1 MIDYKQK
8 IINEINIVDI
18 VAQYVEL
25 EKKGQNYNCICPFHD
40 DTNPSL
46 VVSEKKQIFKCF
58 VCGEG
63 GNAINFVQKY
73 EKIPFKKALEKLATK
88 TGISLPKKDNKNE
101 KYFEILEKVKLFYNK
116 ILANSELATK
126 ANEYLLKERNLLP
139 EDIKKFELGFSPLF
153 SEALYQFLTQ
163 ESAAEPKLLL
173 ELEQLALFN
182 EKNFD
187 FLQGRI
193 TIPLYNAEDELVGF
207 SGRTLQQGN
216 AIKYLNSKES
226 VIFHK
231 SSILYNFNNVIGN
244 NNQELLVV
252 EGYFDVIT
260 AVKKG
265 IENVVATM
273 GTAFNQEHIKLLKKY
288 HITKVFLGF
297 DSDKAGQKALTK
309 AADLLIENKIEVE
322 IITYED
328 YKDIDEYLNAKDV
341 SKHDLLHNAQD
352 YCLYLAEQNVNNN
365 DLNKKAE
372 LINQICNYLNKYV
385 NKVKV
390 NLLIDKIVT
399 ILKVDKELLLTT
411 LTNLR
416 QKESNSLNIYP
427 QEFQTKSQELVPTGK
442 LNSEE
447 QILYLITLKKENF
460 DYVKGIIELNEFEFV
475 TLANDY
481 TKLQELYALQ
491 EEIDEVLLLD
501 EITNYYQI
509 YDKLKK
515 DNYIKYFKTDNSL
528 AIIKDLIYA

>member
-1 MIDYKQK
+1 
-8 IINEINIVDI
+8 
-18 VAQYVEL
+18 
-25 EKKGQNYNCICPFHD
+25 
-40 DTNPSL
+40 
-46 VVSEKKQIFKCF
+46 
-58 VCGEG
+58 
-63 GNAINFVQKY
+63 
-73 EKIPFKKALEKLATK
+73 
-88 TGISLPKKDNKNE
+88 
-101 KYFEILEKVKLFYNK
+101 
-116 ILANSELATK
+116 
-126 ANEYLLKERNLLP
+126 
-139 EDIKKFELGFSPLF
+139 
-153 SEALYQFLTQ
+153 LYQFLTQ
-163 ESAAEPKLLL
+163 EDKTESNILL

-207 SGRTLQQGN
+207 SGRTLQQDN

-226 VIFHK
+226 IVFHK
-231 SSILYNFNNVIGN
+231 SSVLYNFNNVVGN

-265 IENVVATM
+265 IENTVATM

-297 DSDKAGQKALTK
+297 DSDKAGQKALAK
-309 AADLLIENKIEVE
+309 AANLLIENKIEVE
-322 IITYED
+322 IVTYED

-341 SKHDLLHNAQD
+341 GKHDLLHNAQD
-352 YCLYLAEQNVNNN
+352 YCLYLAGKNVNNN

-372 LINQICNYLNKYV
+372 LINQICSYLNKYV
-385 NKVKV
+385 NKIKV
-390 NLLIDKIVT
+390 NLLVDKIVT
-399 ILKVDKELLLTT
+399 ILKVDKEVFLTT
-411 LTNLR
+411 LTNLK
-416 QKESNSLNIYP
+416 QKANNSLNVYP
-427 QEFQTKSQELVPTGK
+427 QEFPTKASEQIQTGK
-442 LNSEE
+442 LNIEE

-481 TKLQELYALQ
+481 NKLQELYALQ

-528 AIIKDLIYA
+528 AIIKDLIYAKKKKKTIKNANIFNI